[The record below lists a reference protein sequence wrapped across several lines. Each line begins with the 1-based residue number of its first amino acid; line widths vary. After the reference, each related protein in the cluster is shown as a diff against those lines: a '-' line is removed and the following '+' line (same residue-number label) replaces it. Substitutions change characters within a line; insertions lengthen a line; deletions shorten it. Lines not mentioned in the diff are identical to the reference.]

1 MKKHELRTESVL
13 DGRIH
18 ILMKHKLKVALNDNL
33 MQDNMVVDADLCMKL
48 THCLITIL
56 SSVKRYNC

>member
-13 DGRIH
+13 DGRIY

-33 MQDNMVVDADLCMKL
+33 MQDNMVVDADLRMKL